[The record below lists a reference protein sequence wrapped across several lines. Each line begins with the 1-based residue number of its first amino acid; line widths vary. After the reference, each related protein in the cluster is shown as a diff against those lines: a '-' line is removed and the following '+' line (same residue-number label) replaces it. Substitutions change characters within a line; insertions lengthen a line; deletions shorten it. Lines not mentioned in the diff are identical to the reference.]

1 MKITAVDLNCDLGES
16 FGCYTLGLDEE
27 VIGRISSANV
37 ACGFHAGD
45 PHVMRRTVES
55 CKSRNVR
62 VGAHPG
68 LPDLLGFGRR
78 RMAVTPEEIY
88 DFFVY
93 QIGALQGFVRAS
105 GQELQHVKLH
115 GALFEMAMSDDAL
128 TRAMCAAT
136 RDVDR
141 NLIWLAPAG
150 KVAAAGREAGLRIA
164 EEFYA
169 DRAYHPDKRLVSRKT
184 AGAVLHDVQE
194 IRQRL
199 AHVFQTGTVT
209 TIEGQSLALDFNS
222 ICVHGDTPGALEIV
236 NAVRNTCTEQG
247 VEVRSL
253 SELLS

>member
-1 MKITAVDLNCDLGES
+1 MKMSVVDLNCDLGES

-45 PHVMRRTVES
+45 PHVMHRTVDL
-55 CKSRNVR
+55 CKSKGVR

-93 QIGALQGFVRAS
+93 QIGALQGFVRAA

-115 GALFEMAMSDDAL
+115 GALFEMAMSDDTL
-128 TRAMCAAT
+128 TRAMCNAT

-150 KVAAAGREAGLRIA
+150 KVAAIGRETGLRTA

-184 AGAVLHDVQE
+184 PGAVLHDLNQIRDRLVQ
-194 IRQRL
+194 
-199 AHVFQTGTVT
+199 VFQTGTVT
-209 TIEGQSLALDFNS
+209 TIEGQTLPLGFNS
-222 ICVHGDTPGALEIV
+222 ICVHGDSPGALEIV
-236 NAVRNTCTEQG
+236 NAVRDVCTEQG
-247 VEVRSL
+247 VEVRAMSRML
-253 SELLS
+253 